1 LGIHVYSFALRPEQH
16 QPSGAANF
24 SRIDNVRLQIG
35 KVNKNLAS
43 NIGVVTTSAGY
54 KSETVGWWQ
63 NNGRGDWQAGAGS
76 LHIFAFSYNVL
87 RVVSGMGAL
96 AYNT

>member
-1 LGIHVYSFALRPEQH
+1 H

-24 SRIDNVRLQIG
+24 SRIDNVTLQIG

-43 NIGVVTTSAGY
+43 NNPEIISGAGFH
-54 KSETVGWWQ
+54 SETVGWWS
-63 NNGRGDWQAGAGS
+63 NNGRGDWHTGAGS

-96 AYNT
+96 AYST